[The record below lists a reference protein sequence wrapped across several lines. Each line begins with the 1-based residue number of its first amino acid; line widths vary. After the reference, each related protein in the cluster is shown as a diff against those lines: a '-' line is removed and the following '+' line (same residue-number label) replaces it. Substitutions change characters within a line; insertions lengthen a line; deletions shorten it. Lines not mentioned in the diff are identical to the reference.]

1 MTKIQF
7 ISDSCFEV
15 DMFTTQVGW
24 FFFLQKLEYIN
35 IVVTSECSSLPWFDM
50 SITHKMLQRT
60 SWFCYLSFVGVFSV
74 MTELTHLMC
83 PK

>member
-24 FFFLQKLEYIN
+24 FFFLKIGIY
-35 IVVTSECSSLPWFDM
+35 
-50 SITHKMLQRT
+50 
-60 SWFCYLSFVGVFSV
+60 
-74 MTELTHLMC
+74 
-83 PK
+83 